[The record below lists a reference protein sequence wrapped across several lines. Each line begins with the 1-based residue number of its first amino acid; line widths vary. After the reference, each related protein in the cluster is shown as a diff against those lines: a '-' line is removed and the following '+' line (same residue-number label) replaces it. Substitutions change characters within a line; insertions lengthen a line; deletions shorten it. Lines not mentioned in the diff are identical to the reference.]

1 MCATI
6 KQSRRSIVR
15 TAILLVS
22 GIAVLVSGCAQPGDE
37 YSNADATL
45 PPAGDYPSLIL
56 DGVEWTEAAYWDFE
70 DGYYPGGWGWGEWK
84 LDDGSLVGGDRYG
97 NTSVYFFPFTH
108 SDNVVLETRIRFDR
122 SAREHV
128 AEAQL
133 STRDSD
139 FIHYQSGVG
148 IFAGIRG
155 SRVDV
160 RHTAST
166 KDYVRESVKAGDAPA
181 YGQWRLVRF
190 MLIEGEVSA
199 WIGDDR
205 VYSSTEAAA
214 ARKEADPES
223 ADTTGIYPV
232 GVYHEPHVAVRWG
245 EASFDYIRIYRAQ
258 GPIAGIDRELATD
271 AGGGAAAGWMSS
283 GRRTRLSDGRHW
295 LVVFLIVL
303 LLAVIA
309 VVVVYIVRHYMFT
322 VNRLFGHQRQPY
334 LDIDTADWPEV
345 TVLVPAHNE
354 EIVIGEVLDA
364 LLDVDYP
371 ADRLTI
377 MPVND
382 RSKDKTGEI
391 VDEFA
396 GQYPDIIKP
405 YHRKRGMGGK
415 AAALR
420 DATSRVETEIMLVFD
435 ADYVPGRGLLK
446 QLVAPFF
453 DPEVGAVMG
462 RVVPYNVNTNLLT
475 RLLDLERSG
484 GYQVDQQARMNMK
497 LVPQYGGTVGGI
509 RKTAL
514 LSVGNWR
521 VDSLAEDTDAT
532 YRLLLDGWKTVY
544 QNRSE
549 CYEQVPETWQSRLKQ
564 ITRWAKGHNQSMT
577 RYSMKLLKNKHTS
590 LAEKIDGLLLLGVYM
605 MSPLLLFGW
614 MLGVVLWYLGEP
626 RAGLV
631 VLLIVTSYST
641 LGNFAVFFQL
651 AAATHLD
658 GTHQRI
664 RLLPFVFLGFLV
676 SLFSIARAAFATVR
690 VNGNGNGK
698 PERVK
703 WDKTERHNNFNG
715 HTNGKNGYHFK
726 NGNGHNGN
734 GNGNGRVGD
743 DSNGNGTTKE

>member
-1 MCATI
+1 MCAS
-6 KQSRRSIVR
+6 SRQNQRSVVR
-15 TAILLVS
+15 KAILLVS
-22 GIAVLVSGCAQPGDE
+22 GIAVLVAGCVQPGDE
-37 YSNADATL
+37 YRNADATL

-56 DGVEWTEAAYWDFE
+56 DRVEWTEVAYWDFE

-84 LDDGSLVGGDRYG
+84 LDGGSLVGNDKNG

-122 SAREHV
+122 SVHEHL

-148 IFAGIRG
+148 LFAGLLG

-166 KDYVRESVKAGDAPA
+166 KDYVRESVKAGTAPA
-181 YGQWRLVRF
+181 YGQWRLLRF

-214 ARKEADPES
+214 ARKAIDPES

-245 EASFDYIRIYRAQ
+245 EASFDYVRIYRAQ
-258 GPIAGIDRELATD
+258 GAGAGVDLDLATG
-271 AGGGAAAGWMSS
+271 AGGGVSAGGMSF
-283 GRRTRLSDGRHW
+283 GRRTRVSDDRHW
-295 LVVFLIVL
+295 LVVFFIVL
-303 LLAVIA
+303 LLVVIA

-382 RSKDKTGEI
+382 RSTDKTGEI

-435 ADYVPGRGLLK
+435 ADYVPGRGLVK

-462 RVVPYNVNTNLLT
+462 RVVPYNVSSNLLT

-577 RYSMKLLKNKHTS
+577 RYSMKLLKNKRTS
-590 LAEKIDGLLLLGVYM
+590 LAEKIDGLLLLGVYL

-631 VLLIVTSYST
+631 VLLVVTSYST

-658 GTHQRI
+658 GTRQRI

-734 GNGNGRVGD
+734 GNGNGHGGGD
-743 DSNGNGTTKE
+743 RNGNGTTKE